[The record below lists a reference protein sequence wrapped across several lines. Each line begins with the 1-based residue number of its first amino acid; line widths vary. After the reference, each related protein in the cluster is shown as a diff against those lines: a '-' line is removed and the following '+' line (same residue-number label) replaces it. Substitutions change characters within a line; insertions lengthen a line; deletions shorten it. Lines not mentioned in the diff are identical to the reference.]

1 MSTSARRAATDDGLF
16 IVGLVGQAG
25 SGKSTVAEALAQD
38 GARLIEADV
47 IGHAITD
54 GDPVVRAALST
65 EYGPDIY
72 RADGTLDRPRLA
84 ERVFADPA
92 ARARLDRLVHPRIV
106 ERIRERLEGL
116 RAERFHG
123 VVVVDAALMMDWS
136 LERDCDALLA
146 VTAAEG
152 DQLERLA
159 RSRGWSAPQARA
171 RMAVQRGHE
180 AFRAAADL
188 TLDNRGSLDE
198 LRHAAREAVRSLRSL
213 RAGVRPKDGS
223 ERC

>member
-1 MSTSARRAATDDGLF
+1 MSTSARRAATEDGLF

-25 SGKSTVAEALAQD
+25 SGKSTVAQALAED

-47 IGHAITD
+47 IGHEITD
-54 GDPVVRAALST
+54 RDPAVREALSA
-65 EYGPDIY
+65 EYGPEVY
-72 RADGTLDRPRLA
+72 RADGTLDRPRVA
-84 ERVFADPA
+84 ARVFADPA
-92 ARARLDRLVHPRIV
+92 ARARLDQLVHPRIV
-106 ERIRERLEGL
+106 GRVRERLAAL
-116 RAERFHG
+116 RAEGFHG
-123 VVVVDAALMMDWS
+123 VVVLDAALMLDWN

-152 DQLERLA
+152 DQVERLE
-159 RSRGWSAPQARA
+159 RSRGWSAQQARA

-188 TLDNRGSLDE
+188 TLDNRGSLDD
-198 LRHAAREAVRSLRSL
+198 LRRAAREALGSLRSL
-213 RAGVRPKDGS
+213 RAAKRPKDGT